1 MSFVRRLLVS
11 ITGALMLLGAFGV
24 LPSATFAQSTPITGD
39 PTAGFTDIV
48 GTDAQG
54 SGAVGLIFA
63 NICTNAAPPEGQTDS
78 CACRG
83 SGECSLDNILQV
95 FVNITILILGISGS
109 VILLMFV
116 YGGFLWITSRGDAKR
131 IEKGKDTL
139 AHAVIGFAIIILSY
153 SMINFLIA
161 TLAGDAPSETIPETI
176 DKADD
181 QNADLN
187 LNPSGQ

>member
-1 MSFVRRLLVS
+1 
-11 ITGALMLLGAFGV
+11 MLLGAFGV
-24 LPSATFAQSTPITGD
+24 LPSAAFAQSTPITGD

-63 NICTNAAPPEGQTDS
+63 NICTNAAPPEGQKDS

-139 AHAVIGFAIIILSY
+139 THAVIGFAIIILSY

-161 TLAGDAPSETIPETI
+161 TLAGDAPSETISETI